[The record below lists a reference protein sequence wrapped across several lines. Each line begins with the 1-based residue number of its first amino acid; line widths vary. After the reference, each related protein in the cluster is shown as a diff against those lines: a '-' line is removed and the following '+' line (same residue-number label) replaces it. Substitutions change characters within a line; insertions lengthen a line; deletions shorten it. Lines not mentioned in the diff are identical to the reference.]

1 MQKKRKKQENIVNVS
16 LDVAWS
22 YEALSNLIL
31 SGKCPLRNTRLFP
44 IAAEGP
50 QIQNCKTP
58 KSDSMAVSA
67 HEKLL
72 QEKDVFV

>member
-1 MQKKRKKQENIVNVS
+1 MNVS
-16 LDVAWS
+16 LNVAWS

-31 SGKCPLRNTRLFP
+31 SGKCPLRNTRLFFP
-44 IAAEGP
+44 IAVEGP

-58 KSDSMAVSA
+58 KSDSMALSA

-72 QEKDVFV
+72 QEKNVFV